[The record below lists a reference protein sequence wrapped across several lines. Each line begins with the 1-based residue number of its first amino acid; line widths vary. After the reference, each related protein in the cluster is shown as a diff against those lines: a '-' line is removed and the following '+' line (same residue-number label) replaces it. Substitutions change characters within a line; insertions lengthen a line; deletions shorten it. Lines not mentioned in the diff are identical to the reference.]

1 MMGKVHEA
9 RFEITQR
16 WDLPGG
22 DGGSRVISKSAI
34 FSSKKS
40 QEGNEGL
47 EHDLV
52 KVICIRNK
60 DNLVKNVHN
69 WKQVGGAVAFSKEE
83 YGMDVDVIV
92 KDLEK
97 HGSVAAFVSVK
108 PTVATSIPVFV
119 LSPHEFKQL
128 LEFEPKFAAIVI
140 KRIVGHPLQLSDGEG
155 IESIGGEKEGFEVE
169 AKGLEMDQR
178 GGVEVRMD
186 IC

>member
-22 DGGSRVISKSAI
+22 DGGSRAISKSAI

-52 KVICIRNK
+52 NVICNRNK

-69 WKQVGGAVAFSKEE
+69 WKQVRGAVAFSQDK
-83 YGMDVDVIV
+83 YDKDVDVIV

-97 HGSVAAFVSVK
+97 HGSLAAFVCMK

-119 LSPHEFKQL
+119 LSPHEFKHLCWSLSRSL
-128 LEFEPKFAAIVI
+128 LPSLSKGSLAI
-140 KRIVGHPLQLSDGEG
+140 R
-155 IESIGGEKEGFEVE
+155 FN
-169 AKGLEMDQR
+169 
-178 GGVEVRMD
+178 
-186 IC
+186 

>member
-22 DGGSRVISKSAI
+22 DGGSRAISKSAI

-52 KVICIRNK
+52 KVICWNK
-60 DNLVKNVHN
+60 ENRVKDVHN
-69 WKQVGGAVAFSKEE
+69 WRQVRGAVAFSKEE
-83 YGMDVDVIV
+83 YGKDVDVIV

-119 LSPHEFKQL
+119 LSPHEFKHLCWSLSRSL
-128 LEFEPKFAAIVI
+128 LPSLSKGSLAI
-140 KRIVGHPLQLSDGEG
+140 R
-155 IESIGGEKEGFEVE
+155 FN
-169 AKGLEMDQR
+169 
-178 GGVEVRMD
+178 
-186 IC
+186 

>member
-22 DGGSRVISKSAI
+22 GGGSRVISKSAI

-128 LEFEPKFAAIVI
+128 LQFKPQFATIVI
-140 KRIVGHPLQLSDGEG
+140 KGTVSPPIQLSDGE
-155 IESIGGEKEGFEVE
+155 SIKSISGEEEGFEVK
-169 AKGLEMDQR
+169 AKGLEFDKRR
-178 GGVEVRMD
+178 GVRVRMD